1 MLPMRF
7 FRNRTFSAA
16 NGASLLMF
24 FGMFGSIF
32 LLSQYL
38 QNVQGYSPLEAGV
51 RTLPWTG
58 MPMIVAP
65 IAGALTDRIGGKPF
79 LVAGLALQSIAL
91 AWMAIVISPT
101 QPYIDMV
108 LPFALAGIGM
118 GLFFAPVA
126 TVVMSSVRL
135 VEAGQASGANNAIRE
150 LGGVF
155 GVAVLASIFAHQGGY
170 GSPDLFTDGIVPALW
185 VGAAVVGVAFIAALF
200 LPGRVGSRAQAAEM
214 AADAEPVAA

>member
-1 MLPMRF
+1 M
-7 FRNRTFSAA
+7 
-16 NGASLLMF
+16 
-24 FGMFGSIF
+24 
-32 LLSQYL
+32 
-38 QNVQGYSPLEAGV
+38 
-51 RTLPWTG
+51 
-58 MPMIVAP
+58 
-65 IAGALTDRIGGKPF
+65 IGGKPF

-101 QPYIDMV
+101 VPYIEMV
-108 LPFALAGIGM
+108 VPFALAGVGM

-185 VGAAVVGVAFIAALF
+185 VGAAVVGVGVAAAMC
-200 LPGRVGSRAQAAEM
+200 LPGRVGAQSEAAEL
-214 AADAEPVAA
+214 AGDAEPVAA

>member
-1 MLPMRF
+1 
-7 FRNRTFSAA
+7 
-16 NGASLLMF
+16 
-24 FGMFGSIF
+24 
-32 LLSQYL
+32 
-38 QNVQGYSPLEAGV
+38 
-51 RTLPWTG
+51 
-58 MPMIVAP
+58 
-65 IAGALTDRIGGKPF
+65 
-79 LVAGLALQSIAL
+79 
-91 AWMAIVISPT
+91 VISPT
-101 QPYIDMV
+101 EPYTSMV
-108 LPFALAGIGM
+108 VPFALAGVGM

-185 VGAAVVGVAFIAALF
+185 VGAAVVGAGFVAAML
-200 LPGRVGSRAQAAEM
+200 LPSRVGARAQAAEM